1 MLKMQLSM
9 LGDHWVLLTL
19 GQTHIHKEHGQLIFG
34 IEPFVTLTPMRT
46 VTKMTPDDYLIAAW
60 LRGAP
65 GADISR
71 GFPRGFWPD
80 VARTAIEL
88 VLAGDLTAPLSFR
101 PTRCVI
107 GSDYEEGRAV
117 LRPRT
122 VKGLDVSKL
131 EFKL

>member
-1 MLKMQLSM
+1 M
-9 LGDHWVLLTL
+9 
-19 GQTHIHKEHGQLIFG
+19 
-34 IEPFVTLTPMRT
+34 T
-46 VTKMTPDDYLIAAW
+46 VDDYLIAAW

-65 GADISR
+65 GAATGH

-80 VARTAIEL
+80 VARTAVEL
-88 VLAGDLTAPLSFR
+88 ALAGRLDAPLSFR
-101 PTRCVI
+101 PTMCTR

-117 LRPRT
+117 FPGRT